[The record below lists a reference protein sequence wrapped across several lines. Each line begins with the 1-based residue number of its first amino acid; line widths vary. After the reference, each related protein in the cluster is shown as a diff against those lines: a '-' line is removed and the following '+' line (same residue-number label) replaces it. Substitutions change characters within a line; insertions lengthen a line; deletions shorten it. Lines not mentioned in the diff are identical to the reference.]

1 MFQFTM
7 PYQFRIR
14 RIKRERHYAH
24 RRIDF
29 TLPHPNDN
37 IHISVQKS
45 KRNWDTYKHIRHL
58 SVLPTVSYTSCICCI
73 PILRLGVKGVLGS
86 SSGASSSSS
95 FGPVAAGSCGRVGDV
110 LSTDAGVGIGVGA
123 GVGVRSSIFRRFGSA
138 FSDSSSSSLL
148 CLRLVGDDD
157 EDTDD
162 DDESVPGAE
171 AEDATLGVGVRG
183 RGSVVVIVV
192 VVGSGAGVGGVGED
206 ADEGVLS
213 SSTTIGGG
221 VGAVDIFLV
230 DAAAAPHVHLSMN
243 CPKPELLAQT
253 RLQQTN
259 RAFYLRQF
267 YKFSLEVHAHPPLRL
282 IISHTCAKHFLSD
295 IPTRQR
301 KRFLTHIVS
310 AHSAKYVAPAWPAY
324 APPVS
329 AAKAP

>member
-1 MFQFTM
+1 M
-7 PYQFRIR
+7 
-14 RIKRERHYAH
+14 
-24 RRIDF
+24 
-29 TLPHPNDN
+29 
-37 IHISVQKS
+37 
-45 KRNWDTYKHIRHL
+45 
-58 SVLPTVSYTSCICCI
+58 
-73 PILRLGVKGVLGS
+73 
-86 SSGASSSSS
+86 
-95 FGPVAAGSCGRVGDV
+95 
-110 LSTDAGVGIGVGA
+110 DAGIGVGVGVGA
-123 GVGVRSSIFRRFGSA
+123 GVGVRSSTFRRLGSA

-183 RGSVVVIVV
+183 WGSVVVIVV

-259 RAFYLRQF
+259 RTFYLSQF

-282 IISHTCAKHFLSD
+282 IISHTCEKHFLSD